1 MRKRPRLF
9 YMNALLVNAL
19 FWILVLIILFPIFW
33 LIMNSLKT
41 NSELFS
47 DSFGIPSQW
56 LFTNYLDAW
65 KTGFT
70 YFFLN
75 SFLVTGVSVLCTVL
89 LAAFCAYALTRLE
102 IKGKR
107 FVLYLIIGGLLLSP
121 ESALISLYK
130 LLDQLGLYNTLFA
143 LILPY
148 IAFRIPFAV
157 FLMRGYFAD
166 FPRELEDAAFI
177 DGCGT
182 LRTFWSILMPVSKPV
197 IAAAAIVTAISTWN
211 EFIFALVFIE
221 NEKLIT
227 LPVGVSRFRDALQTN
242 WTGMLAGIVIASIPM
257 VIAFLFGSKWFIRGL
272 TAGGIKG

>member
-1 MRKRPRLF
+1 MRKRPGLF
-9 YMNALLVNAL
+9 YINHTLVNAL
-19 FWILVLIILFPIFW
+19 FWILTLVILFPIFW
-33 LIMNSLKT
+33 LIMNSLKS

-47 DSFGIPSQW
+47 DSFGFPSAW
-56 LFTNYLDAW
+56 VFSNYSDAW
-65 KTGFT
+65 KTGFS
-70 YFFLN
+70 YFFIN
-75 SFLVTGVSVLCTVL
+75 SFIVTGISVFCTVIFS
-89 LAAFCAYALTRLE
+89 AFCAYALTRLD
-102 IKGKR
+102 IKGKKPI
-107 FVLYLIIGGLLLSP
+107 LYLIIGGLLLSP

-130 LLDQLGLYNTLFA
+130 LLDQLKIYNTLFA
-143 LILPY
+143 LVLPY

-166 FPRELEDAAFI
+166 FPRDLEDAAFI

-182 LRTFWSILMPVSKPV
+182 FKTFWRILMPVSKPV
-197 IAAAAIVTAISTWN
+197 IAAASIVTAISTWN

-257 VIAFLFGSKWFIRGL
+257 VIAFLFGAKWFIRGL